1 MLRNQSVETIA
12 APQFIN
18 IQPYNPLIS
27 QCEIKVLYVGENR
40 NGSYITEEVAK
51 NMANSLPGTPIVAA
65 FIEEKNDFGDHGE
78 VITIEDG
85 EIKFS
90 CKTQPYGF
98 VAPNAKVWFKDFI
111 DTDRFGNEIERK
123 YLMTEGYLWT
133 GQFPEIA
140 KVLEEGMPQSME
152 LDSQSLDGE
161 WAECYNSGIEL
172 FIINDAMFSKLC
184 ILGSDVEPCFEGASV
199 TEKNVSKNFSCD
211 NSLFMNTLFT
221 MMNELKEAL
230 QYSEGGITMDPQLEN
245 KRNSNVDSSLLE
257 TGQKPADE
265 PAVVEEE
272 NSEPAVEANE
282 PSDAGE
288 ANEHSEANEP
298 SDAGAPSDSGDSF
311 ALYKKKEKCF
321 NDDDEEDSDD
331 DDDKESEDSDDN
343 KEPEDS
349 DDNKK
354 EPSANHS
361 LEELETQ
368 FAELKNNY
376 SLIEKQ
382 LAEAN
387 SELETLRSFKLSIEN
402 EQKDALIAKYHMLS
416 DEDKAEIIK
425 NKSEYSLSEIESKLA
440 LLYVNKNV
448 DFSTIT
454 GEAETEPEKEASP
467 ITTFSLD
474 SAVDMTDVP
483 AIVKALRATK

>member
-65 FIEEKNDFGDHGE
+65 FIKEKNDFGDHGE

-111 DTDRFGNEIERK
+111 DTDRFGNEVERK

-161 WAECYNSGIEL
+161 WAENYNSGVEL

-230 QYSEGGITMDPQLEN
+230 QYSEGGITMDPELEI

-257 TGQKPADE
+257 IEEKPVDE
-265 PAVVEEE
+265 PVEVNPMAEEE
-272 NSEPAVEANE
+272 NTEVADEADE
-282 PSDAGE
+282 ASDAGE
-288 ANEHSEANEP
+288 SSEAG
-298 SDAGAPSDSGDSF
+298 DAGDSGDSF
-311 ALYKKKEKCF
+311 ALDKKE
-321 NDDDEEDSDD
+321 DEEEEDSDEEPEDSDD
-331 DDDKESEDSDDN
+331 DDDE
-343 KEPEDS
+343 
-349 DDNKK
+349 KK
-354 EPSANHS
+354 PSANHS

-376 SLIEKQ
+376 SLIEAQ

-387 SELETLRSFKLSIEN
+387 SELEVLRSFKLGIEN

-454 GEAETEPEKEASP
+454 GEAETEPEKGASP

>member
-1 MLRNQSVETIA
+1 MLKNQSVKTIA

-65 FIEEKNDFGDHGE
+65 FLKEKNDFGDHGE

-98 VAPNAKVWFKDFI
+98 VAPDARVWFKDFI
-111 DTDRFGNEIERK
+111 DIDKFGNEVERK

-161 WAECYNSGIEL
+161 WAENYNSGVEL
-172 FIINDAMFSKLC
+172 FIINDATFSKLC

-199 TEKNVSKNFSCD
+199 TEKNVSKNFSCN

-230 QYSEGGITMDPQLEN
+230 QYSEGGITMDPELEV
-245 KRNSNVDSSLLE
+245 KRNSTVDSSLLE
-257 TGQKPADE
+257 NEEKPADE
-265 PAVVEEE
+265 SVEINPMAEEE
-272 NSEPAVEANE
+272 NSEIANE
-282 PSDAGE
+282 VGETDGAGESSEAADAG
-288 ANEHSEANEP
+288 
-298 SDAGAPSDSGDSF
+298 DVGDSGDSF
-311 ALYKKKEKCF
+311 ALGKKE
-321 NDDDEEDSDD
+321 DEEEEDSD
-331 DDDKESEDSDDN
+331 E
-343 KEPEDS
+343 EPEDS
-349 DDNKK
+349 NDDDDDDDEKK
-354 EPSANHS
+354 PSANHN

-368 FAELKNNY
+368 FAKLKNNY
-376 SLIEKQ
+376 NLIEAQ

-387 SELETLRSFKLSIEN
+387 FELEALRSFKLGIEN

-448 DFSTIT
+448 DFSTVT
-454 GEAETEPEKEASP
+454 GEAEAEPKKEASP

>member
-65 FIEEKNDFGDHGE
+65 FIKEKNDFGDHGE

-161 WAECYNSGIEL
+161 WAENYNSGVEL
-172 FIINDAMFSKLC
+172 FIINDATFSKLC

-230 QYSEGGITMDPQLEN
+230 QYSEGGITMDPELEI

-257 TGQKPADE
+257 IEEKPADE
-265 PAVVEEE
+265 PVEVNPMAEEE
-272 NSEPAVEANE
+272 NAEIADEAGE
-282 PSDAGE
+282 TSDAGE
-288 ANEHSEANEP
+288 SSEAT
-298 SDAGAPSDSGDSF
+298 DAGDSGDSF
-311 ALYKKKEKCF
+311 ALDKKE
-321 NDDDEEDSDD
+321 DEKEEDSDEEPEDSDD
-331 DDDKESEDSDDN
+331 DDDE
-343 KEPEDS
+343 
-349 DDNKK
+349 KK
-354 EPSANHS
+354 PSANHS

-376 SLIEKQ
+376 SLIEAQ

-387 SELETLRSFKLSIEN
+387 SELEVLRSFKLGIEN

-454 GEAETEPEKEASP
+454 GEAETEPEKGASP

>member
-1 MLRNQSVETIA
+1 MLKNKSVETIA
-12 APQFIN
+12 APEFIN

-85 EIKFS
+85 KIKFS

-98 VAPNAKVWFKDFI
+98 VAPDAKVWFKNFTDI
-111 DTDRFGNEIERK
+111 DKFGNEIERK

-161 WAECYNSGIEL
+161 WAESYNSGIEL
-172 FIINDAMFSKLC
+172 FIINDATFSKLC

-230 QYSEGGITMDPQLEN
+230 QYSEGGITMDPQLEI

-257 TGQKPADE
+257 AGQKSEDE
-265 PAVVEEE
+265 PTVVEEE

-282 PSDAGE
+282 PGDAGE
-288 ANEHSEANEP
+288 ANESNDASESN
-298 SDAGAPSDSGDSF
+298 DAGAPSDSSDSS
-311 ALYKKKEKCF
+311 ALYKKKGKCF

-331 DDDKESEDSDDN
+331 
-343 KEPEDS
+343 EPEDS

-354 EPSANHS
+354 KPSANHS

-387 SELETLRSFKLSIEN
+387 LELETLRSFKLSIEN

>member
-1 MLRNQSVETIA
+1 MLKNKSVETIA
-12 APQFIN
+12 APEFIN

-85 EIKFS
+85 KIKFS

-98 VAPNAKVWFKDFI
+98 VAPDAKVWFKNFTDI
-111 DTDRFGNEIERK
+111 DKFGNEIERK

-161 WAECYNSGIEL
+161 WAESYNSGIEL
-172 FIINDAMFSKLC
+172 FIINDATFSKLC

-230 QYSEGGITMDPQLEN
+230 QYSEGGITMDPQLEI

-257 TGQKPADE
+257 AGQKSEDE
-265 PAVVEEE
+265 PTVVEEE

-282 PSDAGE
+282 PGDAGE
-288 ANEHSEANEP
+288 ANESNDASESN
-298 SDAGAPSDSGDSF
+298 DAGAPSDSSDSS
-311 ALYKKKEKCF
+311 ALYKKKGKCF

-331 DDDKESEDSDDN
+331 DNE
-343 KEPEDS
+343 EPEDS

-354 EPSANHS
+354 KPSANHS

-387 SELETLRSFKLSIEN
+387 LELETLRSFKLSIEN

>member
-1 MLRNQSVETIA
+1 MLKNKSVETIA
-12 APQFIN
+12 APEFIN

-85 EIKFS
+85 KIKFS

-98 VAPNAKVWFKDFI
+98 VAPDAKVWFKNFTDI
-111 DTDRFGNEIERK
+111 DKFGNEIERK

-161 WAECYNSGIEL
+161 WAESYNSGIEL
-172 FIINDAMFSKLC
+172 FIINDATFSKLC

-230 QYSEGGITMDPQLEN
+230 QYSEGGITMDPQLEI

-257 TGQKPADE
+257 AGQKSEDE
-265 PAVVEEE
+265 PTVVEEE

-282 PSDAGE
+282 PGDAGE
-288 ANEHSEANEP
+288 ANESNDASESN
-298 SDAGAPSDSGDSF
+298 DAGAPSDSSDSS
-311 ALYKKKEKCF
+311 ALYKKKGKCF

-331 DDDKESEDSDDN
+331 DNEEPEDSDDN
-343 KEPEDS
+343 EEPEDS

-354 EPSANHS
+354 KPSANHS

-387 SELETLRSFKLSIEN
+387 LELETLRSFKLSIEN

>member
-98 VAPNAKVWFKDFI
+98 VAPNAKVWFKDFT

-123 YLMTEGYLWT
+123 YLVTEGYLWT

-172 FIINDAMFSKLC
+172 FIINDATFSKLC

-230 QYSEGGITMDPQLEN
+230 QYSEGGITMDPQLEI
-245 KRNSNVDSSLLE
+245 KRNSNVNSSLLE

-265 PAVVEEE
+265 PTVVEEE

-282 PSDAGE
+282 PSDAEE
-288 ANEHSEANEP
+288 ANESNDASESN
-298 SDAGAPSDSGDSF
+298 DAGAPSDSGDSS
-311 ALYKKKEKCF
+311 ALYKKKGKCF
-321 NDDDEEDSDD
+321 DDDEP
-331 DDDKESEDSDDN
+331 EDSDDN
-343 KEPEDS
+343 EEPEDS

-354 EPSANHS
+354 KPSANHS

-387 SELETLRSFKLSIEN
+387 LELETLRSFKLSIEN